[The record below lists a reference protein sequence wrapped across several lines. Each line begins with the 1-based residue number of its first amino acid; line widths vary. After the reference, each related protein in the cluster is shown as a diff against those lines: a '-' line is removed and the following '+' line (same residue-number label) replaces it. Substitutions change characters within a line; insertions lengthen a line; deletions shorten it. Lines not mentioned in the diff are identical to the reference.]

1 MSRPMNL
8 GERVRL
14 AREAMGWKLGELADR
29 SGVAYATIQIL
40 ESRNSERSKYI
51 EQLVMAFPHERVNP
65 DWLRSGKGQMLPA
78 KKPTIAH
85 NERIEP
91 GFDEAGSVQLRGSVP
106 VVGTAKMGDDGYYEE
121 ISTMPGVGD
130 GKLEIQTKARH
141 AYALK
146 VRGDSMMPAI
156 RDGWFVLIEPDAEPA
171 VGEYVLIKLKTGQ
184 KMVKELLYQRADSIT
199 VISVNGGKQQTVL
212 REDMD
217 DQRGL
222 QAVTAVVPPSKWKP
236 D

>member
-1 MSRPMNL
+1 MNL

-14 AREAMGWKLGELADR
+14 AREALGWKLGDLSER

-51 EQLVMAFPHERVNP
+51 EQLVLAFPHEKVSHE
-65 DWLRSGKGQMLPA
+65 WLRSGKGQM
-78 KKPTIAH
+78 KPTQKGAQGQ
-85 NERIEP
+85 NAQIEP
-91 GFDEAGSVQLRGSVP
+91 DFEEAGRVQLGGRVP

-130 GKLEIQTKARH
+130 GTLDIQTKAKH

-156 RDGWFVLIEPDAEPA
+156 RDGWFVLIEPEAEAA
-171 VGEYVLIKLKTGQ
+171 VGEYVLIKLKSGQ
-184 KMVKELLYQRADSIT
+184 KMVKELLYQRADSIA
-199 VISVNGGKQQTVL
+199 VISVNGGTQQTIL

-217 DQRGL
+217 ERYGL
-222 QAVTAVVPPSKWKP
+222 QAVAAVVPPSRWKP

>member
-14 AREAMGWKLGELADR
+14 AREEMGWKIGDLSER

-51 EQLVMAFPHERVNP
+51 EQLVSAFPHETIDHN
-65 DWLRSGKGQMLPA
+65 WLRSGKGQMRPA
-78 KKPTIAH
+78 TKAESAH
-85 NERIEP
+85 NQVLEP
-91 GFDEAGSVQLRGSVP
+91 AFEEAGSVRLGGSVP
-106 VVGTAKMGDDGYYEE
+106 VVGTAKMGDDGFYEE
-121 ISTMPGVGD
+121 ISSTPGVGD
-130 GKLEIQTKARH
+130 GRLEIHTKARH

-156 RDGWFVLIEPDAEPA
+156 RDGWYVLVEPEAEPA
-171 VGEYVLIKLKTGQ
+171 AGEYVLIKLKTGQ
-184 KMVKELLYQRADSIT
+184 KMVKELLYQRADSIA
-199 VISVNGGKQQTVL
+199 VISVNGDRQQTIL
-212 REDMD
+212 REDLD
-217 DQRGL
+217 EERGL
-222 QAVTAVVPPSKWKP
+222 QAVSAVVPPSKWKP

>member
-1 MSRPMNL
+1 MNL

-14 AREAMGWKLGELADR
+14 AREAMGWKLGDLSER

-51 EQLVMAFPHERVNP
+51 EQLVLAFPHEKVNP
-65 DWLRSGKGQMLPA
+65 DWLRSGKGQMLPTR
-78 KKPTIAH
+78 KSGPVH
-85 NERIEP
+85 NQPLEP
-91 GFDEAGSVQLRGSVP
+91 VFEEAGRVQLGGSVP

-121 ISTMPGVGD
+121 VSSMPGVGD
-130 GKLEIQTKARH
+130 GTLDIQTRAKH

-156 RDGWFVLIEPDAEPA
+156 RDGWFVLIEPEAAPA
-171 VGEYVLIKLKTGQ
+171 VGEYVLIKLKNGQ
-184 KMVKELLYQRADSIT
+184 KMVKELLYQRADSIA
-199 VISVNGGKQQTVL
+199 VISVNGGTQQTIL
-212 REDMD
+212 REDLD
-217 DQRGL
+217 ENYGL
-222 QAVTAVVPPSKWKP
+222 QAVTNIVAPSKWKP

>member
-1 MSRPMNL
+1 MNL

-14 AREAMGWKLGELADR
+14 AREALGWKIGELSER

-51 EQLVMAFPHERVNP
+51 EQLVLAFPHETISH
-65 DWLRSGKGQMLPA
+65 DWLRSGKGEMR
-78 KKPTIAH
+78 PTRMATEAH
-85 NERIEP
+85 NKSLEP
-91 GFDEAGSVQLRGSVP
+91 GFDEAGRVQLGGSVP

-121 ISTMPGVGD
+121 VSSTPGVGD
-130 GKLEIQTKARH
+130 GRLEIQTKARH

-156 RDGWFVLIEPDAEPA
+156 RDGWYVLIEPDAEPA
-171 VGEYVLIKLKTGQ
+171 AGEYVLIKLKTGQ
-184 KMVKELLYQRADSIT
+184 KMVKELLYQRADSIA
-199 VISVNGGKQQTVL
+199 VISVNGEKQQTIL
-212 REDMD
+212 REDLD
-217 DQRGL
+217 GEHGL